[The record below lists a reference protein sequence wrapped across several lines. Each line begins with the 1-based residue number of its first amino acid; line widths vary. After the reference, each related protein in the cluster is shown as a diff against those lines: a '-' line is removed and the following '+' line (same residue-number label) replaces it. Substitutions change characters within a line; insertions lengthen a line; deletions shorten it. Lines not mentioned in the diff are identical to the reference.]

1 VFEFIMD
8 EDMDD
13 GHDDEVLNPLDYRW
27 MCLNLAAANRV
38 EGEDWVETAKKAHAF
53 LRSEDGG
60 NVRDLRPVS

>member
-8 EDMDD
+8 DDMDD
-13 GHDDEVLNPLDYRW
+13 DDGDDVLEPLDYRW